1 MDASELKKKIEK
13 YDKLAAKNYYLYQ
26 ETGEPRYDKANEK
39 YEERADVY
47 RAAYK
52 YQLEEDE
59 SRSRRL
65 RNFSYFVKEH
75 VEGRDKQSYTKGEVL
90 EMAERMK
97 QFVF

>member
-1 MDASELKKKIEK
+1 MDIVELSRKIDK
-13 YDKLAAKNYYLYQ
+13 YDKLAQKNYMLYQ
-26 ETGEPRYDKANEK
+26 ESGEPRYDKANEK
-39 YEERADVY
+39 YEELADVY

-75 VEGRDKQSYTKGEVL
+75 VEERDKQSYTKSEVL
-90 EMAERMK
+90 ELMEK
-97 QFVF
+97 VEQLL

>member
-1 MDASELKKKIEK
+1 MDIVELVRKIDK
-13 YDKLAAKNYYLYQ
+13 YDKLAQKNYMLYQ
-26 ETGEPRYDKANEK
+26 ESGEPRYDKANEK
-39 YEERADVY
+39 YEELADVY

-75 VEGRDKQSYTKGEVL
+75 VEERDKQSYTKSEVL
-90 EMAERMK
+90 ELMENVK
-97 QFVF
+97 QLL